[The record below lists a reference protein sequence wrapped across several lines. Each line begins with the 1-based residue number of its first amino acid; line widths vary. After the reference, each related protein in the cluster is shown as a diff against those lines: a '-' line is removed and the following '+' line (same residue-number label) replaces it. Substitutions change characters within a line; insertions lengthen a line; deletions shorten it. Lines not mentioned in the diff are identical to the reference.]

1 MCELICVIREL
12 IKNDWTWRLEPV
24 MKETVSNG
32 ITNAVKMSITLNTYL
47 KEEVDNISQELKK
60 SKSGIIADALE
71 YYLDYIDLCLAEKR
85 LNDGSKFISAEEIE
99 RLVDGMAD

>member
-1 MCELICVIREL
+1 
-12 IKNDWTWRLEPV
+12 

-85 LNDGSKFISAEEIE
+85 LNDGSKFISAEEME
-99 RLVDGMAD
+99 RLVDGMADCIQGHLLQGKRAIKNTGHQNRA